1 MSDDVFEDVLLGAQA
16 GDEHA
21 FAQLW
26 RSLNP
31 PVVRYLRT
39 LAPSSAADLASETW
53 VQVIRNLSKF
63 SGGEPAFRAWV
74 FTIARNKVLDA
85 ARHDRRRPQSSTDD
99 TALDR
104 VASSDDTAQLAMD
117 NLSTDAALALIA
129 SLPRDQAEVIM
140 LRVVAGLDATAV
152 GAILGKSPGAVRV
165 TAHRGLRRL
174 QELVGRPPVALGPR
188 SAEAQSWGAQS
199 L

>member
-1 MSDDVFEDVLLGAQA
+1 MGDDVFEDVLLAAQA
-16 GDEHA
+16 GDENA

-39 LAPSSAADLASETW
+39 LAPSSASDLASETW

-85 ARHDRRRPQSSTDD
+85 ARHDRRRPRSSADD
-99 TALDR
+99 AALDR
-104 VASSDDTAQLAMD
+104 LASPDDTAQLAME

-140 LRVVAGLDATAV
+140 LRVVAGLDAAAV
-152 GAILGKSPGAVRV
+152 GVILGKSPGAVRV

-174 QELVGRPPVALGPR
+174 QELVGRPPLTS
-188 SAEAQSWGAQS
+188 SARQEGAQ
-199 L
+199 

>member
-1 MSDDVFEDVLLGAQA
+1 MSDAVFGDVLLAAQA
-16 GDEHA
+16 GDENA

-26 RSLNP
+26 RTLNP

-39 LAPSSAADLASETW
+39 IAPSSAADLASETW

-63 SGGEPAFRAWV
+63 AGGEPAFRAWV

-85 ARHDRRRPQSSTDD
+85 ARHDRRRPRPSTDE

-104 VASSDDTAQLAMD
+104 LPSSDDTAQLAMD

-140 LRVVAGLDATAV
+140 LRVVAGLDAAAV
-152 GAILGKSPGAVRV
+152 GVILGKSAGAVRV

-174 QELVGRPPVALGPR
+174 QELIGRNAVTL
-188 SAEAQSWGAQS
+188 
-199 L
+199 

>member
-1 MSDDVFEDVLLGAQA
+1 MSDDVFEDVLLAAQA
-16 GDEHA
+16 GDETA

-63 SGGEPAFRAWV
+63 SGGEPAFCAWV
-74 FTIARNKVLDA
+74 FTIARNKCLDA
-85 ARHDRRRPQSSTDD
+85 ARHDRRRPKPSADD
-99 TALDR
+99 QALDR
-104 VASSDDTAQLAMD
+104 LPSPDDTAQLAMD

-152 GAILGKSPGAVRV
+152 GLILGKSPGAVRV

-174 QELVGRPPVALGPR
+174 QELIGKDAVTL
-188 SAEAQSWGAQS
+188 
-199 L
+199 

>member
-1 MSDDVFEDVLLGAQA
+1 MSDDVFEDVLLAAQA
-16 GDEHA
+16 GDENA

-31 PVVRYLRT
+31 FVVRYLRT
-39 LAPSSAADLASETW
+39 IAPSSAADLASETW

-63 SGGEPAFRAWV
+63 AGGEPAFRAWV

-85 ARHDRRRPQSSTDD
+85 ARHDKRRPTLSTDD

-104 VASSDDTAQLAMD
+104 LASLDDTAQLAMD

-152 GAILGKSPGAVRV
+152 GVILGKSPGAVRIA
-165 TAHRGLRRL
+165 AHRGLRRL
-174 QELVGRPPVALGPR
+174 QELVGRPAVALGPR
-188 SAEAQSWGAQS
+188 REGAQ
-199 L
+199 

>member
-1 MSDDVFEDVLLGAQA
+1 MSDDVFEDVLLAAQA
-16 GDEHA
+16 GDENA

-26 RSLNP
+26 RALNP

-39 LAPSSAADLASETW
+39 ISPSSASDLASETW

-63 SGGEPAFRAWV
+63 DGGEQAFRAWV

-85 ARHDRRRPQSSTDD
+85 VRHDHRRPKSSNDD
-99 TALDR
+99 AALER
-104 VASSDDTAQLAMD
+104 LPSQDDTAQLAMD

-152 GAILGKSPGAVRV
+152 GLILGKSPGAVRV

-174 QELVGRPPVALGPR
+174 QELVGRPPVTPAGDAFR
-188 SAEAQSWGAQS
+188 RAQ
-199 L
+199 

>member
-1 MSDDVFEDVLLGAQA
+1 MSDAVFEDVLLAAQA
-16 GDEHA
+16 GDENA

-39 LAPSSAADLASETW
+39 LAPASAADLASETW
-53 VQVIRNLSKF
+53 LQVIRNLSKF
-63 SGGEPAFRAWV
+63 DGGEPAFRAWV

-85 ARHDRRRPQSSTDD
+85 ARHDRRRPRASTDEA
-99 TALDR
+99 ALDHLR
-104 VASSDDTAQLAMD
+104 SPDDTAQLAMD

-129 SLPRDQAEVIM
+129 TLPRDQAEVIM
-140 LRVVAGLDATAV
+140 LRVVAGLDAAAV
-152 GAILGKSPGAVRV
+152 GVILGKSPGSVRV

-174 QELVGRPPVALGPR
+174 QELIGRNAVTL
-188 SAEAQSWGAQS
+188 
-199 L
+199 

>member
-1 MSDDVFEDVLLGAQA
+1 MSDDVFEDVLLAAQA
-16 GDEHA
+16 GDENA

-39 LAPSSAADLASETW
+39 LAPASASDLVSDLASETW
-53 VQVIRNLSKF
+53 VQVIRNMSKF

-85 ARHDRRRPQSSTDD
+85 ARHDQRRPRSSTGDAALHRLASPDD
-99 TALDR
+99 TAH
-104 VASSDDTAQLAMD
+104 LAME

-152 GAILGKSPGAVRV
+152 GLILGKSPGAVRV

-174 QELVGRPPVALGPR
+174 QALVGRDSVTL
-188 SAEAQSWGAQS
+188 
-199 L
+199 

>member
-1 MSDDVFEDVLLGAQA
+1 MSDDVFEDVLLAAQA
-16 GDEHA
+16 GDENA

-39 LAPSSAADLASETW
+39 LAPSSASDLASETW

-74 FTIARNKVLDA
+74 FTIARNKALDA
-85 ARHDRRRPQSSTDD
+85 ARHDRRRPRSSTDD
-99 TALDR
+99 EALDR
-104 VASSDDTAQLAMD
+104 LTSPDDTAQLAID
-117 NLSTDAALALIA
+117 NVSTDAALALIA

-140 LRVVAGLDATAV
+140 LRVVAGLDAAAV
-152 GAILGKSPGAVRV
+152 GVILGKSPGAVRV
-165 TAHRGLRRL
+165 AAHRGLRRL
-174 QELVGRPPVALGPR
+174 QQLVGRPPVTLSVR
-188 SAEAQSWGAQS
+188 QEGAQ
-199 L
+199 

>member
-1 MSDDVFEDVLLGAQA
+1 MSDNVFEDVLLAAQA

-26 RSLNP
+26 RALNP
-31 PVVRYLRT
+31 FVVRYLRT
-39 LAPSSAADLASETW
+39 LAPSSASDLASETW

-74 FTIARNKVLDA
+74 FTIARNRCLDA
-85 ARHDRRRPQSSTDD
+85 VRHDRRRPQSSRDD
-99 TALDR
+99 IALDR
-104 VASSDDTAQLAMD
+104 MPSQDDTAQLAMD

-129 SLPRDQAEVIM
+129 TLPRDQAEAIM

-152 GAILGKSPGAVRV
+152 GLILGKTPGAVRV
-165 TAHRGLRRL
+165 AAHRGLRRL
-174 QELVGRPPVALGPR
+174 HELVGRDSVTL
-188 SAEAQSWGAQS
+188 
-199 L
+199 

>member
-1 MSDDVFEDVLLGAQA
+1 MSDAVFEDVLLAAQA
-16 GDEHA
+16 GDENA

-26 RSLNP
+26 RTLNP

-39 LAPSSAADLASETW
+39 LAPSSASDLASETW

-74 FTIARNKVLDA
+74 FTIARNKVVDA
-85 ARHDRRRPQSSTDD
+85 ARHDRRRPQSSIDEA
-99 TALDR
+99 ALDR
-104 VASSDDTAQLAMD
+104 LASPDDTAQLAMD

-140 LRVVAGLDATAV
+140 LRVVAGLDAAAV
-152 GAILGKSPGAVRV
+152 GVILGKSAGAVRV
-165 TAHRGLRRL
+165 TAHRGLRCL
-174 QELVGRPPVALGPR
+174 QELVGRPPVSM
-188 SAEAQSWGAQS
+188 SARQEGAQ
-199 L
+199 

>member
-1 MSDDVFEDVLLGAQA
+1 MSDAVFEDVLLAAQA
-16 GDEHA
+16 GDESA

-26 RSLNP
+26 RTLNP

-39 LAPSSAADLASETW
+39 LAPASAADLASETW

-63 SGGEPAFRAWV
+63 DGGEPAFRAWV

-85 ARHDRRRPQSSTDD
+85 ARHDRRRPRAADADD
-99 TALDR
+99 AALDR
-104 VASSDDTAQLAMD
+104 LPSRDDTAQLAMD

-140 LRVVAGLDATAV
+140 LRVVAGLDAAAV
-152 GAILGKSPGAVRV
+152 GVILGKSPGAVRV

-174 QELVGRPPVALGPR
+174 QELVGRPPVTPGGDAMRRG
-188 SAEAQSWGAQS
+188 Q
-199 L
+199 

>member
-1 MSDDVFEDVLLGAQA
+1 MSDAVFEDVLLAAQA
-16 GDEHA
+16 GDENA

-26 RSLNP
+26 RALNP

-39 LAPSSAADLASETW
+39 LAPASASDLASETW

-85 ARHDRRRPQSSTDD
+85 ARHDRRRPQAAPTDD
-99 TALDR
+99 EALHR
-104 VASSDDTAQLAMD
+104 MPSQDDTAQLAMD
-117 NLSTDAALALIA
+117 NLSTDAAIALIA

-152 GAILGKSPGAVRV
+152 GVILGKSPGAVRV

-174 QELVGRPPVALGPR
+174 QQLVGRDSVTL
-188 SAEAQSWGAQS
+188 
-199 L
+199 

>member
-1 MSDDVFEDVLLGAQA
+1 MSDDVFEGVLLAAQA
-16 GDEHA
+16 GDENA

-39 LAPSSAADLASETW
+39 LAPSSASDLASETW
-53 VQVIRNLSKF
+53 VQVIRSLAKF

-85 ARHDRRRPQSSTDD
+85 ARHDQRRPRSTTDD
-99 TALDR
+99 VALDR
-104 VASSDDTAQLAMD
+104 LASPDDTAQLAMD

-129 SLPRDQAEVIM
+129 SLPPDQAEVIM

-152 GAILGKSPGAVRV
+152 GLILGKSPGAVRV

-174 QELVGRPPVALGPR
+174 QALVGRDSVTL
-188 SAEAQSWGAQS
+188 
-199 L
+199 

>member
-1 MSDDVFEDVLLGAQA
+1 MSDDAFEDVLLAAQA
-16 GDEHA
+16 GDENA

-26 RSLNP
+26 RALNP

-39 LAPSSAADLASETW
+39 LAPCSAHDLASETW
-53 VQVIRNLSKF
+53 LQVIRSLAKF

-85 ARHDRRRPQSSTDD
+85 ARHDRRRPRVSIDEI
-99 TALDR
+99 ALDR
-104 VASSDDTAQLAMD
+104 MPSPDDTAQLAME

-129 SLPRDQAEVIM
+129 TLPRDQAEVII
-140 LRVVAGLDATAV
+140 LRVVAGLDPAAV

-174 QELVGRPPVALGPR
+174 QELVGRAPATLGAR
-188 SAEAQSWGAQS
+188 LEGLQ
-199 L
+199 

>member
-1 MSDDVFEDVLLGAQA
+1 MSDDVFEDVLLAAQA
-16 GDEHA
+16 GDENA

-39 LAPSSAADLASETW
+39 LAPSSASDLASETW

-85 ARHDRRRPQSSTDD
+85 ARHDQRRPRTSTDD
-99 TALDR
+99 TALHR
-104 VASSDDTAQLAMD
+104 LASPDDTAQRAMD

-152 GAILGKSPGAVRV
+152 GAHPRQEPRRRQGHGASWAAPPSGARGATSSGAGTSPDRSPV
-165 TAHRGLRRL
+165 TL
-174 QELVGRPPVALGPR
+174 
-188 SAEAQSWGAQS
+188 
-199 L
+199 